1 MKNKLLFILLLAV
14 MVLSGCGEGEAWSGA
29 EETLKEHEDTAAQV
43 DIEKYEN
50 GSFQPAEDI
59 VLEKYHGEPAHT
71 YDVVYTLDEVL
82 ALAIDSISSKDEMIP
97 LLDQL
102 DEHHI
107 TATFFAS
114 PEQLDMYP
122 EGAEEIIERGHT
134 IENHA
139 SYGMDLDVFEYDEIY
154 QRMEMTNEK
163 IERATGDTAEY
174 VFIKNNDNKNL
185 NAVAA
190 ELDMTGVVKP
200 VSELKLSDDEEKLKD
215 NIKKSIA
222 RGGVLS
228 MNAEDSSLIPYLK
241 EAAKEVD
248 FNFVALD
255 HLISADEGRKNFL
268 KIDGAD
274 AIQMNSD
281 LTEVQ
286 PNLHYQQ
293 PTADKEVALTFDDWA
308 SEAVVLEVLD
318 ILDRYDIQSTFYLK
332 SEKIQEN
339 PNLARLLIERG
350 HEVANHTHSHPDTT
364 TLTAEELQ
372 EDVYHA
378 HKIITE
384 AIQEQPA
391 LYFRPPFGRIDDE
404 GSNAIAAMGYE
415 AIGMYDISSY
425 DWNEEYTEQ
434 EVIDRVMTNVKPGS
448 VIVMHILDDI
458 HTPSVLDDVIESLQS
473 EGYEFVLTSDW
484 LNG

>member
-1 MKNKLLFILLLAV
+1 MKQKLLFIILFAV
-14 MVLSGCGEGEAWSGA
+14 MILSGCTEGKAVNKED
-29 EETLKEHEDTAAQV
+29 ETLLDHEDKAAQV
-43 DIEKYEN
+43 DIERYEN
-50 GSFQPAEDI
+50 GSIQLAEDI
-59 VLEKYHGEPAHT
+59 EIEKYDGAPADT
-71 YDVVYTLDEVL
+71 YDVVYTLDEVMT
-82 ALAIDSISSKDEMIP
+82 LAIESVLSKEEMTP

-107 TATFFAS
+107 TATFFTS

-122 EGAEEIIERGHT
+122 EGAEEIIKRGHT

-139 SYGMDLDVFEYDEIY
+139 LYGMNLDGLEYEEIY
-154 QRMEMTNEK
+154 HRIAMTNEK
-163 IERATGDTAEY
+163 IEAATGGTAEY
-174 VFIKNNDNKNL
+174 ALAKNNDNKDL
-185 NAVAA
+185 NNVLAQ
-190 ELDMTGVVKP
+190 LDMTGAVLP
-200 VSELKLSDDEEKLKD
+200 VSELKPSEDEEKLRN

-222 RGGVLS
+222 RGDVLS
-228 MNAEDSSLIPYLK
+228 MNPEDASLIPYLK
-241 EAAKEVD
+241 AAAEEV
-248 FNFVALD
+248 NFEFVTLD
-255 HLISADEGRKNFL
+255 KLVSADEGRKDFSE
-268 KIDGAD
+268 IEGAN
-274 AIQMNSD
+274 AIQLNSD
-281 LTEVQ
+281 TSNAQ
-286 PNLHYQQ
+286 THLHYQQ
-293 PTADKEVALTFDDWA
+293 PTTEKEVALTFDDWA
-308 SEAVVLEVLD
+308 SEAMVLEVLD

-364 TLTAEELQ
+364 TLTAEALQ

-458 HTPSVLDDVIESLQS
+458 HTPFVLDDVIESLQS